1 MKSGRN
7 GKELIRVLV
16 SDGTRIHTQLLAD
29 ALRRDPLLEPFI
41 PAPHSTEIVEAAVA
55 RHIDVA
61 VISSRLDEDALGGLA
76 AMQKIR
82 ELCPKVRFVILLD
95 STRPETILAS
105 FRAGARG
112 LFSRDASVES
122 LSECVRK
129 VHAGEIWASS
139 EQMTIALEALVSS
152 PPGRAVNVDGLNLLS
167 ERELEVVSS
176 LAEGLSNREI
186 AARLGLSQ
194 HTIKNYLFRVFDKLG
209 VSSRVELLFLALNH
223 SVSSQSSQDIHDL
236 EKGMSF
242 ASCQRAAE
250 HGMPRAQISLAKMYS
265 EGRGIQKDPLSAY
278 KWYLICEKSIGE
290 MKDAI
295 TAEKR
300 KTAELLTTEEILQAQ
315 KLASDHGK
323 KTVRPASLDF
333 PRRESATQ
341 QV

>member
-7 GKELIRVLV
+7 GKESIRVLV

-29 ALRRDPLLEPFI
+29 ALRRDPFLEPFI

-82 ELCPKVRFVILLD
+82 ELCPKVRFVVLLD
-95 STRPETILAS
+95 STKPETILAS

-139 EQMTIALEALVSS
+139 EQMTIALEALVSF
-152 PPGRAVNVDGLNLLS
+152 PAGRSVNVAGLNLLS

-223 SVSSQSSQDIHDL
+223 PASGQPLEDVYDL

-250 HGMPRAQISLAKMYS
+250 HGMPRAQIALAKMYS
-265 EGRGIQKDPLSAY
+265 EGRGVQKDPLSAY

-290 MKDAI
+290 IKDAI
-295 TAEKR
+295 AAEKR

-315 KLASDHGK
+315 KLALDHGK
-323 KTVRPASLDF
+323 KSVQPSSLDF
-333 PRRESATQ
+333 PQRTSVTARF
-341 QV
+341 